1 MAAQEKV
8 ELLREYDI
16 TERKVTTKCSDEHM
30 LEIEGFISWRRV
42 GPRLSKINDSDNKQD
57 MNDIEINGKDEADKR
72 RKLITLWE
80 ERNGNDATYDDLI
93 TAMLKAGK
101 KDEAT
106 KVCKL
111 LKSGQHVLWYLLILL
126 RWPRETLAFRVT
138 RLNIVPFSAR
148 EIFHFAS
155 HFAFSISHFAFS
167 IFHFAFRISLF
178 PLFAF
183 RFSVKCTVSI
193 NAHYSPPPGDCRA
206 DHGDEFQR
214 CKSRYYI
221 QYLLGEKII

>member
-16 TERKVTTKCSDEHM
+16 TERKVKTKCSDEHM
-30 LEIEGFISWRRV
+30 LEIEGFISWRQV

-138 RLNIVPFSAR
+138 RLIVPFSATFR
-148 EIFHFAS
+148 FP
-155 HFAFSISHFAFS
+155 
-167 IFHFAFRISLF
+167 FHFAFR
-178 PLFAF
+178 
-183 RFSVKCTVSI
+183 TVSI
-193 NAHYSPPPGDCRA
+193 NAHYSPPTGDCRA
-206 DHGDEFQR
+206 DHRDEFQR